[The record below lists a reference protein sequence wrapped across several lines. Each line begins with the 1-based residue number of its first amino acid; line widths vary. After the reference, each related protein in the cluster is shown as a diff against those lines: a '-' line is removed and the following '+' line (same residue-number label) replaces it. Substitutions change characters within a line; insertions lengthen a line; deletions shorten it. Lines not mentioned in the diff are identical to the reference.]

1 MGSKKKFVEP
11 RLGFIIG
18 RFQPRHKGHENLI
31 ASAAR
36 QVERLIVFIGSADRP
51 RSIKNPWT
59 FKERATSMKDWLRN
73 EQIHNVTII
82 PLNDYRYSN
91 PQWLSD
97 VNTVIKNK
105 STHENYTLTEEEIAM
120 FGFEKSG
127 NDYLKWFPQY
137 QFVNI
142 QTVFPKSATDIR
154 DEMLAQT
161 LLLESTATHLVQN
174 TGVPPEVLEDYKFYL
189 KEQQLFKDY
198 PFPETLNFNCGDA
211 ILECAGHILLIQRG
225 RAPGKGCWALPGGF
239 RDRKDVNWIDTAYRE
254 LQEET
259 NVRIPEV
266 VLRTKTV
273 ATKLYDDINRSFGLP
288 RNTLAVHIR
297 VEPNA
302 DGTLPRANGA
312 DDAADVRW
320 VPINEIMN
328 NYDLYDDHKDIIQDM
343 CRVQPLPAH
352 ENPRFN

>member
-1 MGSKKKFVEP
+1 MGNKKIIKPEP
-11 RLGFIIG
+11 RVGFIIG
-18 RFQPRHKGHENLI
+18 RFEPRHKGHENLI

-36 QVERLIVFIGSADRP
+36 QVETLIVIIGSADRP

-59 FKERATSMKDWLRN
+59 YKERATSMKDWLRN
-73 EQIHNVTII
+73 EQIDNVRIV
-82 PLNDYRYSN
+82 PLNDYRYSD

-97 VNTVIKNK
+97 VNTVIRSFSNGA
-105 STHENYTLTEEEIAM
+105 TDDEIAM
-120 FGFEKSG
+120 FGFDKSG

-137 QFVNI
+137 QYVNI
-142 QTVFPKSATDIR
+142 QTAFPRSATDIR
-154 DEMLAQT
+154 DEMLANALAGNQT
-161 LLLESTATHLVQN
+161 
-174 TGVPPEVLEDYKFYL
+174 GIPPEVLADYKFYL
-189 KEQQLFKDY
+189 GEQKLFSNY

-211 ILECAGHILLIQRG
+211 VLECAGHILLIQRG
-225 RAPGKGCWALPGGF
+225 KAPGKGCWALPGGF
-239 RDRKDVNWIDTAYRE
+239 RDRKDVKWIDTAYRE
-254 LQEET
+254 LREET
-259 NVRIPEV
+259 NVRIPEI

-273 ATKLYDDINRSFGLP
+273 STKLYDDINRSFGLP

-297 VEPNA
+297 VEPDA
-302 DGTLPRANGA
+302 DGTLPRVSGN
-312 DDAADVRW
+312 DDAADARW